1 MSGFWGAHRGVQG
14 RGWGRGS
21 VREGP
26 GAPRY
31 LQQPVAAA
39 VEGGDDGRVDVA
51 AIEALGGQHR
61 LGDPA
66 TSMRTPK
73 QTLGGSPYPVRT
85 AYPSMGDPRL
95 SAASLEE
102 PDTLKLLP

>member
-1 MSGFWGAHRGVQG
+1 M
-14 RGWGRGS
+14 
-21 VREGP
+21 P
-26 GAPRY
+26 PRY

-73 QTLGGSPYPVRT
+73 QTLGGSPK
-85 AYPSMGDPRL
+85 DPCEDRISKYGGPQTFSCL
-95 SAASLEE
+95 AGGA
-102 PDTLKLLP
+102 